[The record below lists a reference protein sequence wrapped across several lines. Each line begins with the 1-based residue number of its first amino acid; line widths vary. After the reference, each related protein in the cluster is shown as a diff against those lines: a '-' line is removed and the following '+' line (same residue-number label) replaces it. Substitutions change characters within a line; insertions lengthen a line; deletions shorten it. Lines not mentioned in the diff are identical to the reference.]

1 MPYIIRKLPNR
12 EMYRVSN
19 KESGA
24 VKCKECT
31 LSHAKKQVRLLN
43 YLKIV
48 VFLDKNAFNAFF
60 CNYIFL
66 N

>member
-43 YLKIV
+43 YIEHAPNPVLR
-48 VFLDKNAFNAFF
+48 NASKK
-60 CNYIFL
+60 
-66 N
+66 